1 VDQAL
6 GGIQLERNK
15 KQPKLEVRVKNI
27 IEVDGLKFK
36 DLNGNGKLD
45 SYKDWRLSPR
55 ERAENLVSLMNI
67 DEKVGMMLINTRQ
80 MGLSQKDKSK
90 TSHDGILDEGIIEKG
105 ETIFAAEKIY
115 GTTHTIENMH
125 LRHFILRDNWSPAE
139 MAEWVNAMNEVC
151 EGTRLGIPCLIA
163 SNSRN
168 ENTEFIF
175 GMNDAVGIFSTWPGT
190 LGLAAAAKGE
200 IKNGGDASLI
210 SQFARIAHDE
220 WDAVGIR
227 KGYMY
232 MADTATDP
240 RWQRTYGTFGEDPEF
255 IEDAIGRIID
265 GFQGE
270 PIGNH
275 SIAMTTKHFP
285 GGGARENGFDPHY
298 EEGKWNLYQTQG
310 SLEKYHLPPF
320 RAAVEHG
327 TSSIMPYYS
336 IPSIK
341 KSVVQEFEGENILF
355 EEVGFTFNHYFL
367 QHILRGK
374 LGFKG
379 YINSDS
385 GVTSKMCWGVE
396 DKTEAE
402 RFAKAINAGTEL
414 VADTNDIKNLKKA
427 VENGWISERR
437 IDEANVRLL
446 TEMFALGLFD
456 DRTYVSPE
464 NAAAVVSNQ
473 ANWDAAYEAHKKSV
487 TVLKNSNQTLPL
499 TADALGGKKVYVEVF
514 HKEPERATSY
524 TEKARKECN
533 ELGQFTLTEQ
543 YEEADIAI
551 LFLHPKSGAYF
562 SATLGLLEL
571 EICENKTETAL
582 DGTTYQE
589 TTLSDMKYL
598 KEVIDSVH
606 VRGGKVIVSVNI
618 ILPWILVN
626 IEPLADALIAGY
638 DTLYKAQFEVMAG
651 NSRPVG
657 VLPITLPASEA
668 VIAVDENG
676 KCVSRNDV
684 PGFDKDKY
692 MPEGLEYAYKDSDSN
707 IYKLGH
713 GLTY

>member
-1 VDQAL
+1 M
-6 GGIQLERNK
+6 EH
-15 KQPKLEVRVKNI
+15 KQPKLEVRVKKL

-36 DLNGNGKLD
+36 DLNNSGKLEP
-45 SYKDWRLSPR
+45 YKDWRLSPK
-55 ERAENLVSLMNI
+55 ERAENLVSLMNL

-80 MGLSQKDKSK
+80 MGLTQKDKSK
-90 TSHDGILDEGIIEKG
+90 TSHDGVLDEGIVEKG
-105 ETIFAAEKIY
+105 ETIFALAKVY

-125 LRHFILRDNWSPAE
+125 LRHFILRDNWSPAQ
-139 MAEWVNAMNEVC
+139 MAEWVNTMNEVC

-175 GMNDAVGIFSTWPGT
+175 GMNDAAGIFSTWPGT

-200 IKNGGDASLI
+200 MKNGGDASLI
-210 SQFARIAHDE
+210 SQFAEIARTE

-232 MADTATDP
+232 MADTVTDP
-240 RWQRTYGTFGEDPEF
+240 RWQRIYGTFGEDPEF
-255 IEDAIGRIID
+255 ISDVIGRVID

-270 PIGNH
+270 ELGSH

-298 EEGKWNLYQTQG
+298 EEGKWNLYPTPG

-320 RAAVEHG
+320 QAAVEHG
-327 TSSIMPYYS
+327 SSSFMPYYS

-341 KSVVQEFEGENILF
+341 KSAVQKFQGEDIPF
-355 EEVGFTFNHYFL
+355 EEVGFTFNQYFL
-367 QHILRGK
+367 QHILRGL

-385 GVTSKMCWGVE
+385 GVTNKMSWGVE

-402 RFAKAINAGTEL
+402 RFAKAVNAGTDL
-414 VADTNDIKNLKKA
+414 VSDTNDVENLKLA
-427 VENGWISERR
+427 IQNGWISENR
-437 IDEANVRLL
+437 IDEANIRLL

-464 NAAAVVSNQ
+464 NAAAVISNQ

-487 TVLKNSNQTLPL
+487 TILKNSNQTLPL
-499 TADALGGKKVYVEVF
+499 TDAKKVYVEVF
-514 HKEPERATSY
+514 HKEPERAASY
-524 TEKARKECN
+524 TEKARKECQ
-533 ELGQFTLTEQ
+533 ELGLFSLTDN
-543 YEEADIAI
+543 YEEAETAI

-562 SATLGLLEL
+562 NATPGLLEL
-571 EICENKTETAL
+571 EICENKPEKAM
-582 DGTTYQE
+582 DGTNYEE
-589 TTLSDMKYL
+589 TTLSNMAHL
-598 KEVIDSVH
+598 KKVADSVH
-606 VRGGKVIVSVNI
+606 DRGGKVIISVNF
-618 ILPWILVN
+618 ILPWILGNV
-626 IEPLADALIAGY
+626 EPLADALIAGY
-638 DTLYKAQFEVMAG
+638 DTYYNAQFEVMAG
-651 NSRPVG
+651 NFKPIG
-657 VLPITLPASEA
+657 VLPLTLPASEE

-676 KCVSRNDV
+676 DCVSRNDV

-692 MPEGLEYAYKDSDSN
+692 MPEGLKYAYEDRDGN
-707 IYKLGH
+707 VYKLGH

>member
-1 VDQAL
+1 M
-6 GGIQLERNK
+6 ESNH
-15 KQPKLEVRVKNI
+15 KQPNLEVRVKNI

-36 DLNGNGKLD
+36 DLNNSGKLEP
-45 SYKDWRLSPR
+45 YKDWRLSPK

-90 TSHDGILDEGIIEKG
+90 TSHDGVLDEGIVEKG
-105 ETIFAAEKIY
+105 ETIFALAKVY

-125 LRHFILRDNWSPAE
+125 LRHFILRDNWSPAQ
-139 MAEWVNAMNEVC
+139 MAEWVNTMNEVC

-175 GMNDAVGIFSTWPGT
+175 GMNDAAGIFSTWPGT

-210 SQFARIAHDE
+210 SQFAEIAHDE

-255 IEDAIGRIID
+255 ISDAIGRIIG

-270 PIGNH
+270 TVGKH

-298 EEGKWNLYQTQG
+298 AEGKWNLYPTPG

-320 RAAVEHG
+320 QAAVDHG

-341 KSVVQEFEGENILF
+341 NSVVQEFEGEDIPF

-367 QHILRGK
+367 NHILREK

-379 YINSDS
+379 YVNSDS
-385 GVTSKMCWGVE
+385 GITSKMCWGVE
-396 DKTEAE
+396 DKSEAE
-402 RFAKAINAGTEL
+402 RFAKAINAGTDL
-414 VADTNDIKNLKKA
+414 VADTNDIENLKKA
-427 VENGWISERR
+427 IGNGWISEKR
-437 IDEANVRLL
+437 INEANVRLL

-464 NAAAVVSNQ
+464 NAASVVSNQ

-487 TVLKNSNQTLPL
+487 TVLKNSKQTLPL
-499 TADALGGKKVYVEVF
+499 TADKLGNQKVYVEVF
-514 HKEPERATSY
+514 HKEQERATAY
-524 TEKARKECN
+524 TEKARQECQ
-533 ELGQFTLTEQ
+533 ELGQFTLTDN

-551 LFLHPKSGAYF
+551 IFLSPKSGAYF
-562 SATLGLLEL
+562 NATPGLLEL
-571 EICENKTETAL
+571 EICEDKTETAL
-582 DGTTYQE
+582 DGSIYQE
-589 TTLSDMKYL
+589 TTLSGMDHL
-598 KEVIDSVH
+598 KEVADSIH
-606 VRGGKVIVSVNI
+606 VRGGKVIMSVNV
-618 ILPWILVN
+618 ILPWILGNV
-626 IEPLADALIAGY
+626 EPLADVLIAGY
-638 DTLYKAQFEVMAG
+638 DTYYKAQYEVIAG

-657 VLPITLPASEA
+657 VLPLTLPASEA
-668 VIAVDENG
+668 VIAVDEEGN
-676 KCVSRNDV
+676 CVSRNDV
-684 PGFDKDKY
+684 PGYDKDKY
-692 MPEGLEYAYKDSDSN
+692 MPEGLQYAYKDSDGN